1 MYKEYKDPVDDL
13 IHDIERVVESNNIAI
28 IVITKRLSESHYN
41 YTSEIVVA
49 WKPVHEEQLI
59 RRTEVFEV
67 SAGVFQTYPLAL
79 GKILEESLKRK
90 GYAVERISIY

>member
-1 MYKEYKDPVDDL
+1 VDDL

-41 YTSEIVVA
+41 YRTSEIVVA

-90 GYAVERISIY
+90 GYAVERITIY